1 MSGRIVRLRVAAV
14 GRFFL
19 LLGMVTFGIFLL
31 LELTPGNP
39 IDSILPPDATPEQ
52 IAEAK
57 EQYGLNGSLLERYMS
72 WLGGVVQGDFGRS
85 FQTGGSV
92 SEMIL
97 ERVGVSVEL
106 AVLAIIVA
114 LAVSVPVGIWSAYRP
129 RGIVDRVSSF
139 VIAGTLATPSFV
151 LGIVLAYV
159 VGLKLGVLPLLGWV
173 PFSEDP
179 IGHIKSLILPVVTL
193 AAAECVLFTQL
204 LKSDMGAT
212 LKQDHVLSARA
223 RGLPTRSILT
233 RHSLRQSSFS
243 LVTVSGVVLGRLI
256 GGTVIVETIF
266 SLPGLGTMVITAINA
281 RDYIV
286 VQAVVL
292 LTALVYL
299 LMNTLVDVSY
309 PLLDPRVR
317 KAGAR

>member
-1 MSGRIVRLRVAAV
+1 MSGRTLRRWSASV
-14 GRFFL
+14 GRFL
-19 LLGMVTFGIFLL
+19 LLLVMVTFGIFLL

-57 EQYGLNGSLLERYMS
+57 EQYGLNGSLLERYLS
-72 WLGGVVQGDFGRS
+72 WIGGVVHGDFGRS

-97 ERVGVSVEL
+97 ERVGVSLEL
-106 AVLAIIVA
+106 AVLAVVVA
-114 LAVSVPVGIWSAYRP
+114 LVVSIPVGIWSAYRP
-129 RGIVDRVSSF
+129 RGVVDRVSSF

-151 LGIVLAYV
+151 LGIVLAYI
-159 VGLKLGVLPLLGWV
+159 VGLQLGVLPLLGWV

-179 IGHIKSLILPVVTL
+179 VGHVKSLILPVITL

-317 KAGAR
+317 KVGAR